1 MPGTQN
7 PVNIQSVNY
16 GLLQCPKMACW
27 IIEEASPSIVTITV
41 SCAAK
46 RQPLHSAHFYE
57 ARSSKNIGINNLQN
71 RMPVKAA
78 ETLRSLSF
86 TGFAINS
93 FGVDSF
99 PLSDPPQRAKI
110 LTKTT
115 SFYIIALCCTSNN
128 RNACCKEGVSK
139 KEYSKASLFG
149 FSEKDT
155 EKRLCCHARFST
167 IMRFICFFC

>member
-1 MPGTQN
+1 MPQN
-7 PVNIQSVNY
+7 GMLNHRR
-16 GLLQCPKMACW
+16 
-27 IIEEASPSIVTITV
+27 SITFHSYHNRFLCCEKT
-41 SCAAK
+41 A
-46 RQPLHSAHFYE
+46 LHSAHFYE

-115 SFYIIALCCTSNN
+115 SFYIIRIMLYIEQQKCLLQ
-128 RNACCKEGVSK
+128 RGRI
-139 KEYSKASLFG
+139 
-149 FSEKDT
+149 
-155 EKRLCCHARFST
+155 EKRV
-167 IMRFICFFC
+167 